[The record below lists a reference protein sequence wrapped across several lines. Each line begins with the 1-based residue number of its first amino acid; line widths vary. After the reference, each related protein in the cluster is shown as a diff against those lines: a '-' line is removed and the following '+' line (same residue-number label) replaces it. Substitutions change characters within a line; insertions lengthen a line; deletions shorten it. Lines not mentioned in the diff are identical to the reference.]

1 MTFDNRQGQFARGSH
16 YSHQASAR
24 ASDGPYVPLMHVRAP
39 AMAVTFTTKSDLSDS
54 AIMSSQPATKPT
66 KKKKPLFERLS
77 TWLFNRR
84 VDKIY
89 AENDYLDAYRKHTD
103 MRAKRDPKTAIGGM
117 WEEVG
122 QMQIDFVTGEGLT
135 PDCRMLDVGCGTLR
149 GGRHFIRHLD
159 PGNYTGVDISEGVIE
174 AGKALIVE
182 EGLVDKR
189 PRLIPNTTGD
199 LRFDMFED
207 ETFDFIL
214 AQSVFTHLKEDHLEE
229 CFANIGRIMGPETR
243 FYFTF
248 YMSDS
253 FEQTGAKR
261 FRFPFSFFER
271 VAKENGFDL
280 TDRSEDYPHPHGQI
294 MAFVKKQ
301 SS

>member
-1 MTFDNRQGQFARGSH
+1 M
-16 YSHQASAR
+16 
-24 ASDGPYVPLMHVRAP
+24 
-39 AMAVTFTTKSDLSDS
+39 KSDLADF
-54 AIMSSQPATKPT
+54 ATMSTNPVPKLP
-66 KKKKPLFERLS
+66 KKKRSLLDRLS
-77 TWLFNRR
+77 TFLFNRR

-103 MRAKRDPKTAIGGM
+103 MRAKRDPKSAIGGM

-122 QMQIDFVTGEGLT
+122 QMQIDFMTGEGLAS
-135 PDCRMLDVGCGTLR
+135 DSRMLDYGCGTLR
-149 GGRHFIRHLD
+149 AGRHFIRYLEPDH
-159 PGNYTGVDISEGVIE
+159 YTGVDLSEGVLE
-174 AGKALIVE
+174 AGRALLVE

-199 LRFDMFED
+199 FKFQMFED

-229 CFANIGRIMGPETR
+229 CFANVGRLMGPQSR

-248 YMSDS
+248 YMSDQ

-261 FRFPFSFFER
+261 FRFPYSFFEQ
-271 VAKENGFDL
+271 VAKKNDFDL
-280 TDRSEDYPHPHGQI
+280 TDRSKDYPHPRGQI
-294 MAFVKKQ
+294 MAFVQKQ
-301 SS
+301 AG